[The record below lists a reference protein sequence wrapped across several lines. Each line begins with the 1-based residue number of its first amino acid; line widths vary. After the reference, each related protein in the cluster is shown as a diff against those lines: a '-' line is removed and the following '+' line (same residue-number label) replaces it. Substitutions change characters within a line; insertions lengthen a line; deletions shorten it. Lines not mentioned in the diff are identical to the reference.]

1 MNATTAEK
9 VARKAAVTGRRAGA
23 GQLRINFV
31 SDFYLIPY
39 SPPPAHTSQSLV
51 NSTHIRCPYY
61 LSQRSKRFF
70 SSGFFMHMLR
80 NLSLMSTALRLLW
93 KG

>member
-23 GQLRINFV
+23 GQLHINFV

-39 SPPPAHTSQSLV
+39 SPPASTHHKVLCTAHTSDA
-51 NSTHIRCPYY
+51 PYY
-61 LSQRSKRFF
+61 LSQRSKWFF
-70 SSGFFMHMLR
+70 SSGFFVHMLR